1 MIVIFNIPSRGS
13 SFHEKTIYI
22 LWGKRGVGAFEW
34 FGLQKK
40 KEAPLHP
47 KKKKKKK
54 RRQFNKPLNQIR
66 E

>member
-40 KEAPLHP
+40 KKKPPSIP
-47 KKKKKKK
+47 KKKKKKAV
-54 RRQFNKPLNQIR
+54 
-66 E
+66 

>member
-40 KEAPLHP
+40 EAPLHP
-47 KKKKKKK
+47 KKKK
-54 RRQFNKPLNQIR
+54 RR
-66 E
+66 

>member
-1 MIVIFNIPSRGS
+1 MIAIINVPSRGS
-13 SFHEKTIYI
+13 SFPWKDNIYI

-40 KEAPLHP
+40 EAPVHP
-47 KKKKKKK
+47 EKEK
-54 RRQFNKPLNQIR
+54 